1 MVAWFGTRVDDMIL
15 EHGHVGVNVS
25 NQSGS
30 LQLNNEQLEVR
41 YSQAI
46 RSFGFHKYLGP
57 YILSQFGEWKMISN
71 YIMKSVIERIAE
83 NVIHE
88 PDILGY
94 GPQTAMEKALSEQF
108 KKKLRPDV
116 KENVGSVTARNSSGI
131 NYGATAV
138 MLLSGENA
146 LDLGLIVIYKVYG
159 YVNVEQLLDNKVFS
173 VALALALLTL
183 LDIVL
188 VCRFDV

>member
-1 MVAWFGTRVDDMIL
+1 MVALFGTRVDDMIL

-25 NQSGS
+25 DQSGS

-41 YSQAI
+41 YSRAI

-57 YILSQFGEWKMISN
+57 YTLSQFGEWKMLSN
-71 YIMKSVIERIAE
+71 YIMKSVIERIEPIRAE

-159 YVNVEQLLDNKVFS
+159 YVNAEQAHDANVK
-173 VALALALLTL
+173 ALLAT
-183 LDIVL
+183 
-188 VCRFDV
+188 